1 MERLDL
7 RKAMILMAILG
18 LFFEAGAVVVA
29 QTILPGQIY
38 NTWIGLGLGF
48 VPLFLFSLFSGNH
61 YGKRA
66 EAIVGGLHS
75 LAKGDLT
82 TRIKLSGQD
91 EFAWLAYEYDVARK
105 KTKGLVTTIA
115 ESSNQVAQVAMEL
128 LSTSTEVSQGAKKQH
143 ESSSEIS
150 RSVEESVQA
159 VGLVARHASEAHE
172 IASEAG
178 AYAKAGRLSINEML
192 EEIGATA
199 NSVRLSSQAIQELGR
214 QSETIS
220 SIVKVIGEIADQTNL
235 LALNAAIEAA
245 RAGEQ
250 GRGFAVVADEVRKL
264 AERTG
269 QATKDITQ
277 MIDAVRSGTRHAVDG
292 MEQCVVKVQHGV
304 ELASDAGNNV
314 NSLDQNAQKS
324 LSQIADIA
332 SAMEEQRAAA
342 ETIAVSVENIA
353 RMASSNLDALHAAEM
368 NMAKLNDLSVSL
380 NEQVQAFKMN

>member
-7 RKAMILMAILG
+7 RKSMILMAFLG
-18 LFFEAGAVVVA
+18 VFFESGAVTLA
-29 QTILPGQIY
+29 QNFLPSGPF

-48 VPLFLFSLFSGNH
+48 IPLFLFSLLMGQHF
-61 YGKRA
+61 GKRA
-66 EAIVGGLHS
+66 ETIVGGLHS

-82 TRIKLSGQD
+82 NRIKMSGQD

-105 KTKGLVTTIA
+105 QTKSLVTTIA
-115 ESSNQVAQVAMEL
+115 ESSNQVAQVAVEL
-128 LSTSTEVSQGAKKQH
+128 VTTSSDVSHNANKQH
-143 ESSSEIS
+143 QSSSEIS

-159 VGLVARHASEAHE
+159 VGLVARHASDAHE
-172 IASEAG
+172 IAAEAG
-178 AYAKAGRLSINEML
+178 EYAKAGRLSINAML
-192 EEIGATA
+192 AEIGETA
-199 NSVRLSSQAIQELGR
+199 DSVRLSSQAIQELGR

-220 SIVKVIGEIADQTNL
+220 SIVRVIGEIADQTNL

-277 MIDAVRSGTRHAVDG
+277 MIDAVRSGTRHAVEG
-292 MEQCVVKVQHGV
+292 MEQCVVKVEHGV
-304 ELASDAGNNV
+304 ELANDAGNNV
-314 NSLDQNAQKS
+314 NSLDQSAQKS

-342 ETIAVSVENIA
+342 ETIAVSVEEIA
-353 RMASSNLDALHAAEM
+353 KMASSNLESLHNADQ
-368 NMAKLNDLSVSL
+368 NMAKLQALSDNL
-380 NEQVQAFKMN
+380 NGQVQAFKMN

>member
-7 RKAMILMAILG
+7 RKAMILIAVLG
-18 LFFEAGAVVVA
+18 LFFEGGALFLA
-29 QTILPGQIY
+29 QTYLNLGSVTP
-38 NTWIGLGLGF
+38 WIGIGVGF
-48 VPLFLFSLFSGNH
+48 IPLILFSLFSGQH

-66 EAIVGGLHS
+66 ETIVSGLHS

-82 TRIKLSGQD
+82 NRIKLSGKD

-105 KTKGLVTTIA
+105 KTKSLVTTIA
-115 ESSNQVAQVAMEL
+115 DSSNQVAHVAAEL
-128 LSTSTEVSQGAKKQH
+128 LSTSSDVSQGAMKQH

-172 IASEAG
+172 IATEAG
-178 AYAKAGRLSINEML
+178 EYAKAGRLSINEML
-192 EEIGATA
+192 QEIGQTA
-199 NSVRLSSQAIQELGR
+199 DSVRLSSQAIQELGR

-277 MIDAVRSGTRHAVDG
+277 MIDAVRSGTRHAVEG
-292 MEQCVVKVQHGV
+292 MEQCVVKVEHGV
-304 ELASDAGNNV
+304 ELANDAGSNV
-314 NSLDQNAQKS
+314 NSLDQSAQKS

-332 SAMEEQRAAA
+332 SAMEEQRAAS
-342 ETIAVSVENIA
+342 ETIAASVEEIA
-353 RMASSNLDALHAAEM
+353 KMASSNLESLHSAEE
-368 NMAKLNDLSVSL
+368 NMAKLHALSASL

>member
-7 RKAMILMAILG
+7 RKAMLLMAILG
-18 LFFEAGAVVVA
+18 LFFEAAGVLVA
-29 QTILPGQIY
+29 QNYLPVGAY
-38 NTWIGLGLGF
+38 TSYIGLAAGF
-48 VPLFLFSLFSGNH
+48 VPLVLFSIFSGQH

-66 EAIVGGLHS
+66 EALVAGLTS

-82 TRIKLSGQD
+82 TRVKLTGRD

-105 KTKGLVTTIA
+105 KTKTLVTTIS
-115 ESSNQVAQVAMEL
+115 ESSNEVSRLAGEL
-128 LSTSTEVSQGAKKQH
+128 LSSAGAISHGASQQH
-143 ESSSEIS
+143 ESSAQIA
-150 RSVEESVQA
+150 RTVEESVQT
-159 VGLVARHASEAHE
+159 VGLVARHASDAHE
-172 IASEAG
+172 IAAEAG
-178 AYAKAGRLSINEML
+178 QYAKAGRTSINEML
-192 EEIGATA
+192 EEIGETA
-199 NSVRLSSQAIQELGR
+199 ASVRLSSEAIQELGR

-277 MIDAVRSGTRHAVDG
+277 KIDAVRSGTRQAVSG
-292 MEQCVVKVQHGV
+292 MDQCVQKVEHGV
-304 ELASDAGNNV
+304 QLANDAGSNV
-314 NSLDQNAQKS
+314 NSLDQSAQKS
-324 LSQIADIA
+324 LTQIADIA

-342 ETIAVSVENIA
+342 ESIAVNVEEIA
-353 RMASSNLDALHAAEM
+353 KMASANLQSLHEAED
-368 NMAKLNDLSVSL
+368 NMAKLHALSSNL
-380 NEQVQAFKMN
+380 HEQVLAFKMN

>member
-1 MERLDL
+1 MERLNL

-18 LFFEAGAVVVA
+18 VFFESGAVILA
-29 QTILPGQIY
+29 QNYLPSGPI
-38 NTWIGLGLGF
+38 NTWIALGLGF
-48 VPLFLFSLFSGNH
+48 IPLLLCSLSIGQYF
-61 YGKRA
+61 GKRA
-66 EAIVGGLHS
+66 ETIVGGLHS

-82 TRIKLSGQD
+82 NRIKMSGQD

-105 KTKGLVTTIA
+105 QTKSLVTTIA
-115 ESSNQVAQVAMEL
+115 ESSSQVAQVAIEL
-128 LSTSTEVSQGAKKQH
+128 VSTSTEVSHNANKQH
-143 ESSSEIS
+143 QSSSEIS

-159 VGLVARHASEAHE
+159 VGLVARHASDAHE
-172 IASEAG
+172 IAAEAG
-178 AYAKAGRLSINEML
+178 EYAKAGRLSINAML
-192 EEIGATA
+192 AEIGETA
-199 NSVRLSSQAIQELGR
+199 DSVRLSSEAIQELGR

-220 SIVKVIGEIADQTNL
+220 SIVRVIGEIADQTNL

-277 MIDAVRSGTRHAVDG
+277 MIDAVRAGTKHAVEG
-292 MEQCVVKVQHGV
+292 MEQCVGKVEHGV
-304 ELASDAGNNV
+304 ELANDAGNNV
-314 NSLDQNAQKS
+314 NSLDQSAQKS

-342 ETIAVSVENIA
+342 ETIAVSVEEIA
-353 RMASSNLDALHAAEM
+353 KMASSNLESLHNADQ
-368 NMAKLNDLSVSL
+368 NMAKLRALSDNLND
-380 NEQVQAFKMN
+380 QVQAFKMN

>member
-7 RKAMILMAILG
+7 RKAMILLAILG
-18 LFFEAGAVVVA
+18 LLFETGAVAIA
-29 QTILPGQIY
+29 QSYFPFGPL
-38 NTWIGLGLGF
+38 NTWIGLGIGF
-48 VPLFLFSLFSGNH
+48 IPLILFALFSGQH
-61 YGKRA
+61 FGKRA

-82 TRIKLSGQD
+82 NRIKLTGKD

-115 ESSNQVAQVAMEL
+115 ESSSQVYQVAAEL
-128 LSTSTEVSQGAKKQH
+128 ISTSASVSNGAKRQH
-143 ESSSEIS
+143 ESSAEIS

-159 VGLVARHASEAHE
+159 VGLVARHASDAHE
-172 IASEAG
+172 IAAEAG
-178 AYAKAGRLSINEML
+178 EYAKAGRLSINEML
-192 EEIGATA
+192 EEIGETA
-199 NSVRLSSQAIQELGR
+199 ASVRLSSEAIQELGR

-277 MIDAVRSGTRHAVDG
+277 KIDAVRSGTRQAVDG
-292 MEQCVVKVQHGV
+292 MEQCVVKVEHGV
-304 ELASDAGNNV
+304 QLANDAGNNV
-314 NSLDQNAQKS
+314 NSLDNSAQQS

-342 ETIAVSVENIA
+342 ETIAVSVEEIA
-353 RMASSNLDALHAAEM
+353 KMASSNLESLQYAQENMSKLQALSA
-368 NMAKLNDLSVSL
+368 NLND
-380 NEQVQAFKMN
+380 QVQAFKMN